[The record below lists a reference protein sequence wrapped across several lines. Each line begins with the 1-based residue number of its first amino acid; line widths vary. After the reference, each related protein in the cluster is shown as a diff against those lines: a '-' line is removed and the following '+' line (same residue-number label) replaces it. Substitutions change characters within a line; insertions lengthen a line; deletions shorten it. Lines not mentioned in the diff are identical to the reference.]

1 MQSRDSDSLTGL
13 NNIELGRRCL
23 ALISDIAG
31 RGACSQNP
39 EHIGHVLQEL
49 SQVML
54 ERTGSNQRRFEPVPA
69 EQIRDVERLHEQ
81 LEQVN
86 WYSEDMGASVHGYGF
101 LGLWMHRLGFRFC
114 SCEESQTSE
123 LSGGSW
129 N

>member
-1 MQSRDSDSLTGL
+1 MQSRDSDSLTGP
-13 NNIELGRRCL
+13 NNIELARRCL

-69 EQIRDVERLHEQ
+69 DQIRDL
-81 LEQVN
+81 
-86 WYSEDMGASVHGYGF
+86 
-101 LGLWMHRLGFRFC
+101 LW
-114 SCEESQTSE
+114 
-123 LSGGSW
+123 LSGPLDAQARFQILQLRGESDL
-129 N
+129 